1 MDKYRRWNCW
11 HHCWYY
17 WMEEFDNRHQDP
29 QQVKA
34 EGNSSIQQAQTINN
48 GLDSYAVIRLSKD
61 TTQEEL
67 IRLIKEINL
76 ASKKDVESAI
86 SEEVLPTRKQLA
98 DLEDRV
104 AAMPR
109 IYTGPTEPQDA
120 RSGDLWFDTSE

>member
-1 MDKYRRWNCW
+1 M
-11 HHCWYY
+11 
-17 WMEEFDNRHQDP
+17 
-29 QQVKA
+29 
-34 EGNSSIQQAQTINN
+34 
-48 GLDSYAVIRLSKD
+48 DSYAVIRLSKD